1 MSNYNK
7 VNDFAAKDAI
17 NAPVVGTEFQQ
28 EFDAVQTAV
37 NSKADSDDALLTGV
51 PIAPTPDGG
60 TTNQIVNVEY
70 VTSGTAPIDAQSLRS
85 RNQVTAKTGNA
96 SATNV
101 NNAGYVFSGDNDSGL
116 FNPEDGRVTVAI
128 NGTDRLSVTSEVR
141 AVAPLVAQSGLVV
154 STGQVTLQGT
164 GTGRVTGVDIV
175 SASTDAANKSYVD
188 GRVNPVESTL
198 NGVSSL
204 ANATLNINQVGS
216 LVFALSDG
224 SVNYGDTIGGN
235 LLKPASVNS
244 GGTFDAGSRLSGT
257 WRCLGQVNSPTNV
270 TLFVRIS

>member
-28 EFDAVQTAV
+28 EFDAIQTAV

-96 SATNV
+96 STN
-101 NNAGYVFSGDNDSGL
+101 NTNEAGYVFSGDNDSGL
-116 FNPEDGRVTVAI
+116 FNTQDGQVSLAVNGVDRVRVESAQTTVI
-128 NGTDRLSVTSEVR
+128 N
-141 AVAPLVAQSGLVV
+141 PLVTQSGLVV
-154 STGQVTLQGT
+154 STGQVTLQ

-175 SASTDAANKSYVD
+175 SASTDAANKEYVD
-188 GRVNPVESTL
+188 GRINNFAFADLPGFRHGTVNI
-198 NGVSSL
+198 NGNSNKTVDLGSNVITALAQQNSL
-204 ANATLNINQVGS
+204 DDFDSGGIGVTWSGSVLTVRNSYGNALNIVYW
-216 LVFALSDG
+216 AW
-224 SVNYGDTIGGN
+224 VN
-235 LLKPASVNS
+235 
-244 GGTFDAGSRLSGT
+244 
-257 WRCLGQVNSPTNV
+257 
-270 TLFVRIS
+270 